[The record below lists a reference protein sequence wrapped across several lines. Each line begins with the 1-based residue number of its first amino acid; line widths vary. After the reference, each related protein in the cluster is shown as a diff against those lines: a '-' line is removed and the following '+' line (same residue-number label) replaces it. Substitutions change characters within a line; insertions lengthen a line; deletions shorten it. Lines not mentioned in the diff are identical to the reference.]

1 MGKNE
6 NDIKLFKNYYHCV
19 FFVPGKKRESQ
30 FEDDFVRNFLDAV
43 IPKIVF
49 DQAVSK
55 FLEFLSFVRN
65 WGSVKVALRNV
76 SKIALFELEFQA
88 I

>member
-1 MGKNE
+1 MTSNFLKT
-6 NDIKLFKNYYHCV
+6 ITIVF

-30 FEDDFVRNFLDAV
+30 FEDDFVRNFFLDAV

-49 DQAVSK
+49 DQVVSK